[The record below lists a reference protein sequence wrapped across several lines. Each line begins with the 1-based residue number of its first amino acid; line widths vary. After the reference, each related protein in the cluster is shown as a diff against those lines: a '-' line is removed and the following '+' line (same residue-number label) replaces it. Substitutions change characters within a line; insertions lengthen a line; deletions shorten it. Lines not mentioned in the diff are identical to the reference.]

1 MATAS
6 MTGSL
11 RVKSPVISTALATGR
26 AGGGGGDRAYCLRAG
41 RRPYRSRHHR
51 ELAGGCRRP
60 RALSARASS
69 SSLRGRGWRELARRE
84 AEPGARGGGQR
95 QPVGVDAVG
104 DGAGQRR
111 EDGTVHMGGIAGA
124 GTFAGAEPAEGDSGG
139 GGGVA
144 AGESATAGAAA
155 HVPVGGQYQVC
166 GDGGRH
172 RGGGGGGGGGGSDP
186 VGTRGGPVWGHR
198 PWGGRV
204 GGPGGSRQGGGPG
217 PSAPGVA
224 RWRGNQRPR

>member
-6 MTGSL
+6 MTGRL
-11 RVKSPVISTALATGR
+11 RVKSPVISTTLATGR
-26 AGGGGGDRAYCLRAG
+26 AGGGGGDRAHCLRAG
-41 RRPYRSRHHR
+41 RRPYRSRHRR

-69 SSLRGRGWRELARRE
+69 SSLRGRGWREVARRE

-172 RGGGGGGGGGGSDP
+172 RRGGVVVYDGVSDP
-186 VGTRGGPVWGHR
+186 VGTGEGPIRLSDLAVGQGDDRGRPV
-198 PWGGRV
+198 
-204 GGPGGSRQGGGPG
+204 QGGGR
-217 PSAPGVA
+217 AP
-224 RWRGNQRPR
+224 QRPCLPSCE